1 MKKTLFFLCLI
12 GFLAVGTA
20 LAATINAPVK
30 AHAFYFAEDG
40 VMLASEN
47 SNVRVAPASLTK
59 LLTACT
65 ALNYIEP
72 DTVFTVGSERELVP
86 AHSSLCLILEGH
98 SLKLRDLLAGML
110 MASGNDAAYT
120 VAVNTVREITG
131 LFVSDA
137 ECVKYFTD
145 MMNKLAQTIGMCD
158 SNFTTPDGSDS
169 PDQYT
174 TLSDLIKLSE
184 YAMTFSVLREIMAEH
199 EKYVVFE
206 TGENITWTNSNKLL
220 DPDSRYYSEN
230 AVGIKTGTTEKAGNC
245 LIAAF
250 RKNEKTYISIVAGCF
265 TDNER
270 YRLTLKLYYENT

>member
-20 LAATINAPVK
+20 LAAINAPVK
-30 AHAFYFAEDG
+30 AHAFYCAEDG
-40 VMLASEN
+40 VMLDAKN

-65 ALNYIEP
+65 ALNYIDP

-86 AHSSLCLILEGH
+86 AHSSLCLILKGH

-131 LFVSDA
+131 LSASDA

-145 MMNKLAQTIGMCD
+145 LMNKLAQTVGMCD

-184 YAMTFSVLREIMAEH
+184 YALTFPVLAEIMAEH

-230 AVGIKTGTTEKAGNC
+230 AVGIKTGTTVKAGNC

-250 RKNEKTYISIVAGCF
+250 RKNEKTYISIVMGCF
-265 TDNER
+265 TNNER
-270 YRLTLKLYYENT
+270 YRLTLKLYHENT